1 MFLFF
6 FFLNLF
12 LCVWR
17 PPQVALGD
25 FRHSRQEIEAL
36 SIVKMK
42 ELCRMY
48 AKKDTNERE
57 SWRAVAQDVCDTVGI
72 GEERSPPAEEGGGG
86 GVGGGG
92 GGGSGG
98 SGGGETGEGGEKAG
112 VYDLKAHIDKLTDIL
127 EVSYANLVFFTT

>member
-1 MFLFF
+1 MAL
-6 FFLNLF
+6 
-12 LCVWR
+12 
-17 PPQVALGD
+17 PQVALGD

-72 GEERSPPAEEGGGG
+72 GEERSPAAEEGG
-86 GVGGGG
+86 GGGG

-98 SGGGETGEGGEKAG
+98 SGGGETVEGGEKRG

-127 EVSYANLVFFTT
+127 EVSYAKLVLFTT